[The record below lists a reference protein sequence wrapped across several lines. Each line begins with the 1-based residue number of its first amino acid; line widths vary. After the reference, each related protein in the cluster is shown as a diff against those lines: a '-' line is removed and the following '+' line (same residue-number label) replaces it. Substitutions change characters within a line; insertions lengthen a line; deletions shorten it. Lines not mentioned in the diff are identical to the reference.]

1 MEGYTMTWVMIP
13 QNVVRRK
20 CAEQL
25 GLITNAHDEIWEL
38 LIEQETKWRA
48 KWNRRTFGLFFRELP
63 EDILV
68 ANIRRDLGLID
79 SAYADLNYCL
89 AVLRRD
95 AEDIHKLIRLC
106 NTVEVS
112 SGTFAEMRISKEDNE
127 LLCTIYDLTKFRD
140 KA

>member
-1 MEGYTMTWVMIP
+1 MTWAMVP

-20 CAEQL
+20 CFEQL
-25 GLITNAHDEIWEL
+25 ELISHARDEIWKL
-38 LIEQETKWRA
+38 LVEQETKWRA

-79 SAYADLNYCL
+79 SAYADFNYML
-89 AVLRRD
+89 AILRRD
-95 AEDIHKLIRLC
+95 AEDVHQMIRLC
-106 NTVEVS
+106 NTAEQS
-112 SGTFAEMRISKEDNE
+112 SGKFAEMRLSKEDNE